1 MTVGKRLLLRSSNQ
15 PACWL
20 IAAAESNASSPG
32 LLAVAAA
39 AAHPNIPVLVLVP
52 AAAALDAV
60 SSETAANAAA
70 GTNSVEDGIC
80 YSLITMN
87 IVIIEYLLFS
97 GAQWAVTI
105 LLAVSYH
112 SYHL

>member
-32 LLAVAAA
+32 LLAVAA